1 MIKFARYTYQG
12 SEKTKI
18 GLVLMSQ
25 TRFSAYSPLRRFYT
39 FFYTEAFLYPNTKK
53 ASRQATDLQKFVE
66 PTAGL
71 EPATYALRVRCS
83 TN

>member
-1 MIKFARYTYQG
+1 MP
-12 SEKTKI
+12 
-18 GLVLMSQ
+18 Q
-25 TRFSAYSPLRRFYT
+25 TRFSANNPT
-39 FFYTEAFLYPNTKK
+39 FFYTEAFLYPKT
-53 ASRQATDLQKFVE
+53 QKRPAEKRLTCEFVE

>member
-39 FFYTEAFLYPNTKK
+39 FFLHRGILYPNTKK
-53 ASRQATDLQKFVE
+53 RPADKRLTCEFVE